1 VPKPARDVPKP
12 ARDVPAMKENPAV
25 STQFIM

>member
-1 VPKPARDVPKP
+1 MPKPARDVPKP